1 VDVVQILGYQH
12 QAARRRLVR
21 PRARPATG
29 ARRRPRG
36 PFAEDGAI
44 AGKQGGIE
52 AGGRAVHGRICGRF
66 SAARFPACG
75 RAETGAWF
83 FEAGAVYTTLLIVS
97 RDKIIINEDK
107 ITIAKWNKCIVTIKL
122 KNNVEISRI
131 NCDYTILS
139 PYNDFTHIFI
149 F

>member
-1 VDVVQILGYQH
+1 M
-12 QAARRRLVR
+12 R

-52 AGGRAVHGRICGRF
+52 AGGRAVRGRICGRF

-107 ITIAKWNKCIVTIKL
+107 ITIAK
-122 KNNVEISRI
+122 
-131 NCDYTILS
+131 
-139 PYNDFTHIFI
+139 
-149 F
+149 